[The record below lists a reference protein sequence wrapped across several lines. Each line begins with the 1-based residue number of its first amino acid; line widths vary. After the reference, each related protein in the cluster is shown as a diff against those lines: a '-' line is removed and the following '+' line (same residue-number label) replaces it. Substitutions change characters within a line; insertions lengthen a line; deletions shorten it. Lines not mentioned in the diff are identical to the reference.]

1 MAAALA
7 SAARAHKH
15 RADKPG
21 GPPCGDD
28 LRHLAAHRM
37 ADQHVAIK
45 PECASNSFSIVS
57 HGAQIISPVCRD

>member
-37 ADQHVAIK
+37 AD
-45 PECASNSFSIVS
+45 P
-57 HGAQIISPVCRD
+57 